1 MAVPKGTHSVSM
13 TEKERARQTE
23 PTAPGRYRVLM
34 GMFAMERST
43 VCVIAV
49 LKIAKTERKQGL

>member
-1 MAVPKGTHSVSM
+1 M